1 MPPSWALEDATL
13 LPDTV
18 TGKHGS
24 VVATARHHRSGED
37 RTVPLIPYR
46 SWARRGPSAMR
57 VWIPEARG

>member
-1 MPPSWALEDATL
+1 M
-13 LPDTV
+13 
-18 TGKHGS
+18 
-24 VVATARHHRSGED
+24 VATARHHRSGED